1 MKSMSS
7 MPLLQI
13 KNLSVAFTQD
23 NAPRRVVDGVS
34 LELNRGEI
42 LALVGE
48 SGSGKSVTAQSI
60 LKLLP
65 TYGAIYQAGQVLF
78 DGQDLLQLTEA
89 KLGRYRGNRI
99 SMIFQE
105 PMTSLNPLHSIEK
118 QLAEVLLLHK
128 GISRAK
134 ARSQVL
140 RWLEKV
146 GIRDA
151 ERRLSALPHELSGGE
166 RQRVMI
172 AMALINEPEI
182 LIADEPTTAL
192 DVTVQAQILNLLQS
206 LQQELNMAVL
216 FITHDLHVVRALAD
230 RVAIMCQGKLIE
242 SGATAEVFANPQQS
256 YTRDLI
262 ASEPGDPP
270 PPVAADAPEILSV
283 SKLRTWFP
291 IYKGVFKRVADH
303 VKAVDDVTFSLREGE
318 TLGVVGESG
327 SGKTTLGRSLLRL
340 IDSEGQ
346 VTYGAN
352 EPKSLL
358 QLSKR
363 ELQPLRR
370 EIQVIFQDPF
380 SSLSPRMT
388 VADIVAEGL
397 NVHEPGLTK
406 EAVEGR
412 VIDVLTQV
420 QLDPAVRFRYPNEF
434 SGGQRQRI
442 AIARALILKP
452 RLIVLDEPT
461 SALDRAVQKE
471 VITLLKSLQQHYKM
485 AFIFIS
491 HDLDVVKAMSHTIL
505 VMKAGKIVESGDA
518 EALFN
523 RPQHPYTKTLLQA
536 VSGTTA

>member
-1 MKSMSS
+1 MSTP
-7 MPLLQI
+7 PLLQI
-13 KNLSVAFTQD
+13 KNLTVAFAQDGTQ
-23 NAPRRVVDGVS
+23 RKVVEGVNLDLS
-34 LELNRGEI
+34 SGEI
-42 LALVGE
+42 VALVGE

-65 TYGAIYQAGQVLF
+65 AYSAHYQSGEILF
-78 DGQDLLQLTEA
+78 EQIDLLQLSEA
-89 KLGRYRGNRI
+89 KLGGYRGNRI

-128 GISRAK
+128 GLSRAK
-134 ARSQVL
+134 ARPQVL

-151 ERRLSALPHELSGGE
+151 QRRLSALPHELSGGE

-172 AMALINEPEI
+172 AMALITEPEI

-192 DVTVQAQILNLLQS
+192 DVTVQAQILALLKS

-216 FITHDLHVVRALAD
+216 FITHDLHVVRALSD
-230 RVAIMCQGKLIE
+230 RVAIMREGKLIE
-242 SGATAEVFANPQQS
+242 TGATADIFANPKEG
-256 YTRDLI
+256 YTRELI
-262 ASEPGDPP
+262 ASDPGGAPI
-270 PPVAADAPEILSV
+270 PVPARSPEILSV
-283 SKLRTWFP
+283 SNLRTWFP
-291 IYKGVFKRVADH
+291 VYKGVFKRVADH
-303 VKAVDDVTFSLREGE
+303 VKAVDDISFTLREGE
-318 TLGVVGESG
+318 TVGVVGESG

-340 IDSEGQ
+340 IESDGE
-346 VTYGAN
+346 VAYGTH
-352 EPKSLL
+352 KRLSLL
-358 QLSKR
+358 QLSAR
-363 ELQPLRR
+363 ELKPLRR

-388 VADIVAEGL
+388 VADIIAEGL
-397 NVHEPGLTK
+397 KVHEPGLNK
-406 EAVEGR
+406 EAIEVR

-420 QLDPAVRFRYPNEF
+420 QLDAAARFRYPNEF

-471 VITLLKSLQQHYKM
+471 VITLLKRLQQEHKM

-505 VMKAGKIVESGDA
+505 VMKAGKVVETGSA

-536 VSGTTA
+536 VRTVTSA